1 MAAPTGYP
9 SWAYNS
15 AWNGQPN
22 AFQAPQVVQTLA
34 QFNALGGPGTWSATP
49 FPPSTT
55 PVPSPPFDT
64 VTNGTGTLQVTDIR
78 LQQMLIE
85 MRASNYLLSTM
96 AGPFNADD
104 PQTVMRPDILAND
117 ASLTS

>member
-15 AWNGQPN
+15 AGQ
-22 AFQAPQVVQTLA
+22 ASLIVQSLA
-34 QFNALGGPGTWSATP
+34 QFNALPGPGTWSATP
-49 FPPSTT
+49 FAASP
-55 PVPSPPFDT
+55 PVPPNAPYDT
-64 VTNGTGTLQVTDIR
+64 LTGGTGTLQVTDIR

-85 MRASNYLLSTM
+85 ARVQSYMM
-96 AGPFNADD
+96 AQAFNLNDD
-104 PQTVMRPDILAND
+104 PQTIARPDVLAND